1 METETKPKT
10 QPSKMV
16 RCPAN
21 VHAMILE
28 LRRLMGERGDVAY
41 WLGSGG
47 KVVHG
52 SIADAPLHIVV
63 QWALRNMLQFMS
75 EHREDVARASEARQS
90 YVAGFEEP
98 KPEEEGE

>member
-1 METETKPKT
+1 MATETKPKT

-52 SIADAPLHIVV
+52 SVADARCILSCSGLC
-63 QWALRNMLQFMS
+63 ATCCNS
-75 EHREDVARASEARQS
+75 
-90 YVAGFEEP
+90 
-98 KPEEEGE
+98 

>member
-28 LRRLMGERGDVAY
+28 LRRLMANAEMSPTGWDQAARWYMAA
-41 WLGSGG
+41 LPMPRCILSCSGLCATCCNH
-47 KVVHG
+47 V
-52 SIADAPLHIVV
+52 
-63 QWALRNMLQFMS
+63 
-75 EHREDVARASEARQS
+75 RAQGGRRQ
-90 YVAGFEEP
+90 GF
-98 KPEEEGE
+98 